1 METGEGGDG
10 LNRARRL
17 VESLLIRCWLTAIGA
32 LGIAT
37 AESDAFSVRKL
48 ELIRDTNREWT
59 RFKRASFL
67 DLRLSFSIAEQKE
80 VNDTPAFKN
89 Y

>member
-1 METGEGGDG
+1 MDTGEGGDG

-17 VESLLIRCWLTAIGA
+17 VDSLLIRCWLTAIGA
-32 LGIAT
+32 LGIAA
-37 AESDAFSVRKL
+37 AESDAFSVRKP

-59 RFKRASFL
+59 RFKRASFR

-80 VNDTPAFKN
+80 VNDIPASRN
-89 Y
+89 D